1 MKKALF
7 LMGLLS
13 LTISFHAVGSDGVQK
28 YENPA
33 LGVSFNYPGT
43 LTVDKS
49 RSQENPL
56 SVVFSYGQPPFA
68 TSILFKEVAHSTSL
82 DEFVENE
89 RKIQQEEGYQVQVE
103 ERSYVIQDKISAVE
117 FVRTSEMGK
126 IYYTVFPSQT
136 SGGLLAFW
144 HMTSKAADPDEYTVE
159 AYKIMIESLV
169 LTR

>member
-1 MKKALF
+1 MKKTLF
-7 LMGLLS
+7 LIGLLFF
-13 LTISFHAVGSDGVQK
+13 TISFHAVGSDGVQT

-33 LGVSFNYPGT
+33 LGVSFNYPDT
-43 LTVDKS
+43 LTFDNSHSKD
-49 RSQENPL
+49 NPL

-68 TSILFKEVAHSTSL
+68 TSILFKEVAPSIGL
-82 DEFVENE
+82 DEFVRNE
-89 RKIQQEEGYQVQVE
+89 RKIQQDGGYQDQVE

-126 IYYTVFPSQT
+126 IHYYVFPSQT
-136 SGGLLAFW
+136 SDRLLAFW
-144 HMTSKAADPDEYTVE
+144 HMTSKAADPDEHAVE